1 MLYLMSYGHRREV
14 LKRGDPRLSARGWK
28 VGRGREIRT
37 PDILLPKQAR
47 YQTAL
52 YPDLYP
58 PAQAPAPCFR
68 RAHHTHQR
76 RKRQRRSAE
85 IADWRCAKPSTLR
98 AAHGTIICHKHKEYR
113 KMPALVLDGKSLAA
127 QSEADLLR
135 RVARLKEISGGK
147 TPILATILVGDD
159 PASATYVKM
168 KGNACRR
175 VGMDSLAVEMPSSTT
190 TAQLLAKIEELN
202 SNPDV
207 HGILLQHP
215 VPPQVDE
222 RACFDAIALGK
233 DVDGVTCLGFG
244 RMAMGEE
251 AYGCATP
258 QGIMRILEHYKVD
271 IEGKHAVV
279 VGRSPILGKPMAMM
293 LLQKNA
299 TVTICHSRTRDLP
312 AIVAQAD
319 ILVGAVGKPE
329 FIKAAWVKAG
339 AVVVDA
345 GYHPGGVGD
354 IELSALIDKASA
366 YTPVPGGVGPMT
378 INTLIM
384 QSVESGEKSLG

>member
-1 MLYLMSYGHRREV
+1 
-14 LKRGDPRLSARGWK
+14 
-28 VGRGREIRT
+28 
-37 PDILLPKQAR
+37 
-47 YQTAL
+47 
-52 YPDLYP
+52 
-58 PAQAPAPCFR
+58 
-68 RAHHTHQR
+68 
-76 RKRQRRSAE
+76 
-85 IADWRCAKPSTLR
+85 
-98 AAHGTIICHKHKEYR
+98 
-113 KMPALVLDGKSLAA
+113 MPAHILDGKTLAA
-127 QSEADLLR
+127 QTEAELLA
-135 RVARLKEISGGK
+135 RVENLKAQSGGQ

-175 VGMDSLAVEMPSSTT
+175 VGMDSMAVEMPSSTST
-190 TAQLLAKIEELN
+190 EELLAKIDELN
-202 SNPDV
+202 HNADV

-215 VPPQVDE
+215 VPSQIDE
-222 RACFDAIALGK
+222 RACFDAIALSK

-244 RMAMGEE
+244 RMAMGED

-258 QGIMRILEHYKVD
+258 QGIMRTLAHYGVE

-293 LLQKNA
+293 LLEKNA
-299 TVTICHSRTRDLP
+299 TVTICHSRTQDLP
-312 AIVAQAD
+312 ALVAQAD

-329 FIKAAWVKAG
+329 FIKADWVKEG

-354 IELSALIDKASA
+354 IELSALTEKASA

-378 INTLIM
+378 INTLIY
-384 QSVESGEKSLG
+384 QSVASAEKAWAK